1 MNREYL
7 SRVKPI
13 NALPMNRLVEYF
25 KRKVAALNATKQAR
39 QRAEI
44 EARFAIR
51 ERQGKLCITCNST
64 AVCCFDKTAT
74 ADTIIKQLR
83 AMRATAVEFVKNGQI
98 EAV

>member
-1 MNREYL
+1 
-7 SRVKPI
+7 
-13 NALPMNRLVEYF
+13 MNRLSSYI

-39 QRAEI
+39 LRAEI

-51 ERQGKLCITCNST
+51 ERNGKLCITCNST
-64 AVCCFDKTAT
+64 AVCCFDKDVT

-83 AMRATAVEFVKNGQI
+83 AMRATAVEFMKNGQI